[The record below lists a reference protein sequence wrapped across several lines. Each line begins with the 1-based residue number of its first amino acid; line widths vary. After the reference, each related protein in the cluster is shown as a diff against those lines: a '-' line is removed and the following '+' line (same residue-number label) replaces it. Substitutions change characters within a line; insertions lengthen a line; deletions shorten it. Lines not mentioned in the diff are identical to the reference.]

1 MGFSSSPSELDRWGS
16 AGGVKEPDRLD
27 VLGIEGEGRLV
38 VVELKRAGRVSLIV
52 PRDRDPMRPRG
63 SGGCWRG
70 RGASS
75 ETFKAKHERR
85 ERWDS

>member
-52 PRDRDPMRPRG
+52 PP
-63 SGGCWRG
+63 
-70 RGASS
+70 
-75 ETFKAKHERR
+75 
-85 ERWDS
+85 